1 MSRRIVLLVL
11 ALLLAPASAA
21 HAAEPPAAPAVKVL
35 DAVPLAQ
42 LLGSAKQG
50 RAVKGTVVLFLGTE
64 CPVSNGYAPEME
76 RIYQESKAREVAVVG
91 VYAEPTVTA
100 AEAEAHGKEY
110 GLTFPRSLDPEQAI
124 ARAAE
129 VKRMPTA
136 VVFDAG
142 GKIVYRGRVDDRW
155 SPEGKRR
162 DVPRTRE
169 LRDAIDAVVA
179 GRAPKV
185 SEAPPFG
192 CPLPTAK
199 TGPAVKKAK

>member
-1 MSRRIVLLVL
+1 MSRVVLVAVL
-11 ALLLAPASAA
+11 SLFAFATSG
-21 HAAEPPAAPAVKVL
+21 AEPAPDASTTPGPTVKAL
-35 DAVPLAQ
+35 DSVPLAQ
-42 LLGSAKQG
+42 LLGSAKQE
-50 RAVKGTVVLFLGTE
+50 RELKGTVVLFLGTE
-64 CPVSNGYAPEME
+64 CPVSNAYAPEME
-76 RIYQESKAREVAVVG
+76 RIFQESKSRDVAVVG

-110 GLTFPRSLDPEQAI
+110 QLTFPRSLDPEQAI

-136 VVFDAG
+136 VVFDAKG
-142 GKIVYRGRVDDRW
+142 QVVYRGRIDDRW

-179 GRAPKV
+179 GRVPKV
-185 SEAPPFG
+185 REAQPFG
-192 CPLPTAK
+192 CPIPSL
-199 TGPAVKKAK
+199 KKVP

>member
-1 MSRRIVLLVL
+1 MPVAHEEAKDS
-11 ALLLAPASAA
+11 ASSIGDESNC
-21 HAAEPPAAPAVKVL
+21 AEPPAAPSAKVL
-35 DAVPLAQ
+35 DAVPLAE

-76 RIYQESKAREVAVVG
+76 RIYQESKSREVAVVG

-142 GKIVYRGRVDDRW
+142 GKVVYRGRVDDRW

-169 LRDAIDAVVA
+169 LRDAIDAVVE

-192 CPLPTAK
+192 CPLPTLKTTAK
-199 TGPAVKKAK
+199 QPK

>member
-1 MSRRIVLLVL
+1 MSRRIVLFVL
-11 ALLLAPASAA
+11 ASLLVPTSASW
-21 HAAEPPAAPAVKVL
+21 AAEPPAAPTVRVL
-35 DAVPLAQ
+35 DSVPLAQ
-42 LLGSAKQG
+42 LLGAAKQDSAKQG

-76 RIYQESKAREVAVVG
+76 RIYQEAKSREVAVVG
-91 VYAEPTVTA
+91 VYAEPTVTV

-129 VKRMPTA
+129 VQRMPTA
-136 VVFDAG
+136 VVFDAA
-142 GKIVYRGRVDDRW
+142 GKVVYRGRVDDRW

-179 GRAPKV
+179 GRAPQV
-185 SEAPPFG
+185 SAAPPFG
-192 CPLPTAK
+192 CPLPSPK
-199 TGPAVKKAK
+199 QPK